1 MAETEH
7 PSWVREHAQIL
18 AVGMLFV
25 VGLVV
30 GVVGVTT
37 AIGADDDLADAETG
51 LEQVEQRLAD
61 LDSQADRVAARLVEA
76 QATSATTLTEAERI
90 ATAGRELCDCDEE
103 ISALGA
109 EALQAQ
115 LDRRLEEANRLFGE
129 IDSWAEQSNLL
140 LARILEAEG
149 LPVPQVPVPEVPV
162 PQVPVPEVPV
172 PQIPVPEVPVPQIPV
187 PEVPVPQIPVPEVP
201 GP

>member
-76 QATSATTLTEAERI
+76 QATSATTLTEAERNRD
-90 ATAGRELCDCDEE
+90 GR
-103 ISALGA
+103 SRAL
-109 EALQAQ
+109 
-115 LDRRLEEANRLFGE
+115 RL
-129 IDSWAEQSNLL
+129 
-140 LARILEAEG
+140 
-149 LPVPQVPVPEVPV
+149 
-162 PQVPVPEVPV
+162 
-172 PQIPVPEVPVPQIPV
+172 
-187 PEVPVPQIPVPEVP
+187 
-201 GP
+201 